1 MERGTIVKLQISRV
15 FWDCVKHKTCHG
27 GMLKWHYRSRHHSLI
42 AVSNREFYDS
52 RLFIVPSPTDTNE
65 TLGLRFHHVTDVHLT
80 EGDRESTESKLVASL
95 MR

>member
-1 MERGTIVKLQISRV
+1 MPRR
-15 FWDCVKHKTCHG
+15 
-27 GMLKWHYRSRHHSLI
+27 MLKWHYRSRHHSLI

-65 TLGLRFHHVTDVHLT
+65 TLGLRFHHVTD
-80 EGDRESTESKLVASL
+80 GAFDRGGSRVNRNRSSVASL